1 MTTPKLV
8 EQLPQRGERSKVS
21 DTLKT
26 VSEQDFDEVVIIGY
40 KNGKS
45 YLHHSK
51 IADTPKLIG
60 TIEMIKYR
68 LLEG

>member
-1 MTTPKLV
+1 MSETNLTSIPTKTERNLV
-8 EQLPQRGERSKVS
+8 A

-26 VSEQDFDEVVIIGY
+26 VGEQDFDEVVILGF

-51 IADTPKLIG
+51 IDDMSKLIG
-60 TIEMIKYR
+60 AIEWLKFRIM
-68 LLEG
+68 G